1 MIRKRQGET
10 AEKGPLYEELADTV
24 AEMIAKG
31 TYRPG
36 ERIPSIRGLSRQMRL
51 SINTVMRA
59 YVHLENLGMIEAVP
73 QSGYYVRCRTLEPER
88 LPAGRRAATEIKPY
102 DVTLRDITFQVMR
115 SLSDPLLVPLGRGI
129 PNPELLPVDKLNRM
143 LGTESRRFRLQS
155 VSYTEA
161 AGNRRLRTQIARRTL
176 DAGCAL
182 SPDDILVT
190 SGCREA
196 VTIALHSICRPG
208 DTIAVESPVY
218 YSFLRSIEWLGL
230 RILEIPSSPQD
241 GINLDIL
248 SYAMKH
254 NPLAACVLIS
264 NYSNPLG
271 GVMPDEKKKDLVQ
284 MLGTRNVPLIEDDV
298 YGDLSFSNGRP
309 ASCKA
314 YDRKGL
320 VIVCSSFSKTLAP
333 GYRIG
338 WMVPG
343 RLRDRVER
351 LKTIFNVATASP
363 TQLAVAEFLANGGYD
378 HHLRT
383 VRKAYA
389 RQTAQM
395 REAIGRY
402 FPDGTRVTRPE
413 GGFILWVEMPEQVDA
428 VRLYHD
434 ALKRGISIAPGP
446 IFTMGDR
453 FTNCIRLNAAF
464 WSTTVEQA
472 LETIGA
478 LALQKRPVYRRKR
491 S

>member
-1 MIRKRQGET
+1 MAEKRQSEA
-10 AEKGPLYEELADTV
+10 AEKGLLYEELANTV
-24 AEMIAKG
+24 AEMITGG

-88 LPAGRRAATEIKPY
+88 LSANKRTTTDIRPY

-129 PNPELLPVDKLNRM
+129 PNPDLLPADKLNRM

-155 VSYTEA
+155 VSYAEA
-161 AGNRRLRTQIARRTL
+161 AGNRRLRTQIARRSL

-196 VTIALHSICRPG
+196 VTIALHSVCRPG

-248 SYAMKH
+248 GYAMKH
-254 NPLAACVLIS
+254 NPLSACVLIS

-271 GVMPDEKKKDLVQ
+271 SVMPDEKKKDLVR
-284 MLGTRNVPLIEDDV
+284 MLGNRSVPLIEDDV

-309 ASCKA
+309 ASSKA
-314 YDRKGL
+314 YDKKGL

-343 RLRDRVER
+343 KFRDRTER

-383 VRKAYA
+383 VRKVYA
-389 RQTAQM
+389 RQVAQM

-402 FPDGTRVTRPE
+402 FPQGTRVTRPE

-434 ALKRGISIAPGP
+434 ALKKGISIAPGP
-446 IFTMGDR
+446 IFTMGDK

-472 LETIGA
+472 LETIGT
-478 LALQKRPVYRRKR
+478 LAVQKAPVHRRRR